1 MEQEKPSVLFLD
13 DEVGN
18 LTGFRAQFRRFFD
31 IEVALTAQEAREKLA
46 QKYFHVLLT
55 DQRMPEMSGV
65 EFCESIK
72 DDYPDTVRILVTAY
86 ADINTVIDAINKGQV
101 YRYIAKP
108 WQDEDIMVAIKNG
121 VDLADSRRELRK
133 RSDELQKAYDELNR
147 FIYSAS
153 HDMRAPL
160 TSILGVVTL
169 AQQETGDEKMH
180 EYLRMIEVSV
190 KRMEVL
196 NNNVI
201 DYYIN
206 NKKQARLEVLDFVEM
221 VDHTVSSLRYYLDAD
236 KIKFN
241 INIEQNVKFMSD
253 GFRVRS
259 VVNNLISNAI
269 KFQRPDNTDKQIEIT
284 GVIDDNRAKL
294 TVKDNGIGIKRE
306 SLNQIFDM
314 FYRAT
319 FINAGSG
326 IGLYVT
332 KESIDKLEGKI
343 EVQSEEGQGTSFTIE
358 IPNLAS
364 TIPHQDT
371 VAVTS

>member
-1 MEQEKPSVLFLD
+1 MEQDKPSVLFLD

-18 LTGFRAQFRRFFD
+18 LTGFRAQFRKFFD
-31 IEVALTAQEAREKLA
+31 IEVALTAVEAREKLA
-46 QKYFHVLLT
+46 QKHFHVLLT

-65 EFCESIK
+65 EFCASIK
-72 DDYPDTVRILVTAY
+72 DDYPDIVRILVTAY
-86 ADINTVIDAINKGQV
+86 ADINTVINAINEGQV

-121 VDLADSRRELRK
+121 VDLSISRSELRK
-133 RSDELQKAYDELNR
+133 RSEELQKAYDELNR

-160 TSILGVVTL
+160 TSILGVVSL
-169 AQQETGDEKMH
+169 AQHETNDEKMK
-180 EYLRMIEVSV
+180 EYLYMVEISV

-206 NKKQARLEVLDFVEM
+206 NKKQARLEVLDFEEM
-221 VDHTVSSLRYYLDAD
+221 IEDTVNSLRFYLNAD
-236 KIKFN
+236 KIKFDFD
-241 INIEQNVKFMSD
+241 IVQTAKFMSD

-269 KFQRPDNTDKQIEIT
+269 KFQRPDNEQCEISIKAR
-284 GVIDDNRAKL
+284 VDAASCKL
-294 TVKDNGIGIKRE
+294 VVSDNGIGIRKE
-306 SLNQIFDM
+306 SVEQIFEM

-319 FINAGSG
+319 ATNSGSG

-332 KESIDKLEGKI
+332 KESIDKLGGLVKVE
-343 EVQSEEGQGTSFTIE
+343 SEEGVGTTFDIM
-358 IPNLAS
+358 IPNLSGQPQGEA
-364 TIPHQDT
+364 
-371 VAVTS
+371 

>member
-1 MEQEKPSVLFLD
+1 LEQEKPSVLFLD

-18 LTGFRAQFRRFFD
+18 LTGFKAQFRRLFD
-31 IEVALTAQEAREKLA
+31 IEVALTAAEAREKLSL
-46 QKYFHVLLT
+46 KPFHVLLT

-72 DDYPDTVRILVTAY
+72 DDFPDTVRILVTAY

-101 YRYIAKP
+101 YRYITKP
-108 WQDEDIMVAIKNG
+108 WQDEDIMVAVKNG
-121 VDLADSRRELRK
+121 VDLCNSRRELRK
-133 RSDELQKAYDELNR
+133 KTEELQKAYDELNR

-160 TSILGVVTL
+160 TSILGVVGL
-169 AQQETGDEKMH
+169 AVQETEDEKMH
-180 EYLRMIEVSV
+180 EYLRMVEISV

-206 NKKQARLEVLDFVEM
+206 NKKDARLEVLEFNEM
-221 VDHTVSSLRYYLDAD
+221 VRETVDSLRYYLGAD
-236 KIKFN
+236 KINFD
-241 INIEQNVKFMSD
+241 IDISQTTRFMND

-269 KFQRPDNTDKQIEIT
+269 KFQRPENQNKEINIYVRANETDVLIR
-284 GVIDDNRAKL
+284 VN
-294 TVKDNGIGIKRE
+294 DNGIGIKQD
-306 SLNQIFDM
+306 SLAHIFDM

-332 KESIDKLEGKI
+332 KESVEKLGGKI
-343 EVQSEEGQGTSFTIE
+343 DVQSIEGQGTTFTIAL
-358 IPNLAS
+358 PNLNEQA
-364 TIPHQDT
+364 HQ
-371 VAVTS
+371 AEA

>member
-1 MEQEKPSVLFLD
+1 MEQDKPSVLFLD

-18 LTGFRAQFRRFFD
+18 LTGFRAQFRRYFD
-31 IEVALTAQEAREKLA
+31 IEVALTAGEAREKLS
-46 QKYFHVLLT
+46 KKHFHVLLT

-65 EFCESIK
+65 DFCASIK
-72 DDYPDTVRILVTAY
+72 DDFPDTVRILVTAY
-86 ADINTVIDAINKGQV
+86 ADINTVINAINEGQV

-121 VDLADSRRELRK
+121 VDLSISRSELRK
-133 RSDELQKAYDELNR
+133 RSEELQKAYDELNR

-160 TSILGVVTL
+160 TSILGVVNL
-169 AQQETGDEKMH
+169 AQHETTDEKMK
-180 EYLRMIEVSV
+180 EYLYMIEVSV

-206 NKKQARLEVLDFVEM
+206 NKKQASLEVLDFKEM
-221 VDHTVSSLRYYLDAD
+221 IEDTVNSLRYYLNAD
-236 KIKFN
+236 KINFTYDIVQTAKF
-241 INIEQNVKFMSD
+241 ISD

-269 KFQRPDNTDKQIEIT
+269 KFQRQDNANREIS
-284 GVIDDNRAKL
+284 INAKVDEASCRL
-294 TVKDNGIGIKRE
+294 VVKDNGIGIKKE
-306 SLNQIFDM
+306 SLEQIFDM

-319 FINAGSG
+319 AMNSGSG

-332 KESIDKLEGKI
+332 KESIDKLGGIVK
-343 EVQSEEGQGTSFTIE
+343 VDSEEGVGTTFDIT
-358 IPNLAS
+358 IPNLSGKPQGKA
-364 TIPHQDT
+364 
-371 VAVTS
+371 

>member
-1 MEQEKPSVLFLD
+1 MGALEQEKPSVLFLD

-18 LTGFRAQFRRFFD
+18 LTGFKAQFRRIFD

-46 QKYFHVLLT
+46 LKPFHVLLT

-72 DDYPDTVRILVTAY
+72 DEYPDTVRILVTAY

-108 WQDEDIMVAIKNG
+108 WQDEDIMIAIKNG
-121 VDLADSRRELRK
+121 VDLAVSRRELRK
-133 RSDELQKAYDELNR
+133 RTDELQKAYDELNR

-160 TSILGVVTL
+160 TSILGVVNL
-169 AQQETGDEKMH
+169 AEQETTDEKMH
-180 EYLRMIEVSV
+180 EYLRMVEVSV

-221 VDHTVSSLRYYLDAD
+221 IDQTVSSLRYYLGANT
-236 KIKFN
+236 IKFD
-241 INIEQNVKFMSD
+241 INIVQTSKFMSD

-259 VVNNLISNAI
+259 IVNNLISNAI
-269 KFQRPDNTDKQIEIT
+269 KFQRPDNPDKRIT
-284 GVIDDNRAKL
+284 VTG
-294 TVKDNGIGIKRE
+294 TVDEDRVVLKVVDNGIGIKGD
-306 SLNQIFDM
+306 SLSHIFDM

-343 EVQSEEGQGTSFTIE
+343 DVQSEEGKGTSFTLE
-358 IPNLAS
+358 VPNLTS
-364 TIPHQDT
+364 TVQEE
-371 VAVTS
+371 ANA

>member
-18 LTGFRAQFRRFFD
+18 LTGFKAQFRRFFD
-31 IEVALTAQEAREKLA
+31 IEVALTAGEAREKLT
-46 QKYFHVLLT
+46 KKHFHVLLT

-72 DDYPDTVRILVTAY
+72 DEYPDTVRILVTAY

-121 VDLADSRRELRK
+121 VDLSLSRSELRK
-133 RSDELQKAYDELNR
+133 RSEELQKAYDELNR

-160 TSILGVVTL
+160 TSILGVVSL
-169 AQQETGDEKMH
+169 AQQETPDEKMH

-206 NKKQARLEVLDFVEM
+206 NKKQARLEVLDFNEM
-221 VDHTVSSLRYYLDAD
+221 VDETVSSLRYYLNAD
-236 KIKFN
+236 KINFS
-241 INIEQNVKFMSD
+241 IDILQTAKFMSD

-259 VVNNLISNAI
+259 IVNNLISNAI
-269 KFQRPDNTDKQIEIT
+269 KFQRPENEAREIT
-284 GVIDDNRAKL
+284 IIARADESKCAL
-294 TVKDNGIGIKRE
+294 TIRDNGIGIRQE
-306 SLNQIFDM
+306 SLEHIFDM

-319 FINAGSG
+319 ATNSGSG

-332 KESIDKLEGKI
+332 KESIDKLGGTITVE
-343 EVQSEEGQGTSFTIE
+343 SEEGVGTTFSITV
-358 IPNLAS
+358 PNLAGQPQS
-364 TIPHQDT
+364 E
-371 VAVTS
+371 A

>member
-1 MEQEKPSVLFLD
+1 MGALEQEKPSVLFLD

-18 LTGFRAQFRRFFD
+18 LTGFKAQFRRIFD

-46 QKYFHVLLT
+46 EKPFHVLLT

-121 VDLADSRRELRK
+121 VDLAVSRRELRK
-133 RSDELQKAYDELNR
+133 RTDELQKAYDELNR

-160 TSILGVVTL
+160 TSILGVVNL
-169 AQQETGDEKMH
+169 AEQETTDERMH
-180 EYLRMIEVSV
+180 EYLRMVEVSV

-221 VDHTVSSLRYYLDAD
+221 IDQTVSSLRYYLGANT
-236 KIKFN
+236 IKFD
-241 INIEQNVKFMSD
+241 INIEQTTKFMSD

-259 VVNNLISNAI
+259 IVNNLISNAI
-269 KFQRPDNTDKQIEIT
+269 KFQRPDNPDKRIT
-284 GVIDDNRAKL
+284 VTGTIDENRVVLKVA
-294 TVKDNGIGIKRE
+294 DNGIGIKSE
-306 SLNQIFDM
+306 SLNHIFDM

-343 EVQSEEGQGTSFTIE
+343 DVQSAEGQGTSFTIE
-358 IPNLAS
+358 VPNLAS
-364 TIPHQDT
+364 TMQEEAI
-371 VAVTS
+371 A

>member
-1 MEQEKPSVLFLD
+1 MEQEKPLVLFLD

-18 LTGFRAQFRRFFD
+18 LTGFRAQFRRNFD
-31 IEVALTAQEAREKLA
+31 IEVALTAGEAREKLNA
-46 QKYFHVLLT
+46 RPFHVLLT

-72 DDYPDTVRILVTAY
+72 DDFPDTVRILVTAY

-101 YRYIAKP
+101 YRYITKP
-108 WQDEDIMVAIKNG
+108 WKDEDILVAVKNA
-121 VDLADSRRELRK
+121 VDLSISKRELRK
-133 RSDELQKAYDELNR
+133 RTEELQKAYDELNR

-160 TSILGVVTL
+160 TSILGVVGL
-169 AQQETGDEKMH
+169 AQQETPDEKMH
-180 EYLRMIEVSV
+180 EYLRMIETSV

-206 NKKQARLEVLDFVEM
+206 NKKQARLEVLDFTEM
-221 VDHTVSSLRYYLDAD
+221 VEETVNSLRYYLGAD
-236 KIKFN
+236 KINFEIGIRQSVQFKN
-241 INIEQNVKFMSD
+241 D

-269 KFQRPDNTDKQIEIT
+269 KFQRPENPEKRISINAE
-284 GVIDDNRAKL
+284 VDDNRAYLK
-294 TVKDNGIGIKRE
+294 VSDNGIGIKPE
-306 SLNQIFDM
+306 SLKHIFDM

-319 FINAGSG
+319 IINAGSG

-332 KESIDKLEGKI
+332 KESVDKLGGRI
-343 EVQSEEGQGTSFTIE
+343 DVQSTEGDGTSFTIE
-358 IPNLAS
+358 LPNLA
-364 TIPHQDT
+364 HMAAQ
-371 VAVTS
+371 AYAEA

>member
-18 LTGFRAQFRRFFD
+18 LTGFKAQFRRFFD
-31 IEVALTAQEAREKLA
+31 IEVALTAAEAREKLE
-46 QKYFHVLLT
+46 KKHFHVLLT

-65 EFCESIK
+65 EFCASIK
-72 DDYPDTVRILVTAY
+72 DEHPETVRILVTAY
-86 ADINTVIDAINKGQV
+86 ADINTVIDAINEGQV

-108 WQDEDIMVAIKNG
+108 WQDDDIMIAIRNG
-121 VDLADSRRELRK
+121 VDLSRSKSELK
-133 RSDELQKAYDELNR
+133 KKNEELQKAYDELNR

-160 TSILGVVTL
+160 TSILGVVNL
-169 AQQETGDEKMH
+169 AQQETGDEKMR
-180 EYLRMIEVSV
+180 EYLRMVEISV

-206 NKKQARLEVLDFVEM
+206 NKKKAMLEVLDFQEM
-221 VDHTVSSLRYYLDAD
+221 VDDTVSSLKYYLNAD
-236 KIKFN
+236 KIKFS
-241 INIEQNVKFMSD
+241 IDVIQTAKFMSD

-259 VVNNLISNAI
+259 VVNNLVSNAI
-269 KFQRPDNTDKQIEIT
+269 KFQRQDNEQREINI
-284 GVIDDNRAKL
+284 VAKADEAGCRL
-294 TVKDNGIGIKRE
+294 SVSDNGIGISE
-306 SLNQIFDM
+306 DSLEHIFEM

-319 FINAGSG
+319 AINSGSG

-332 KESIDKLEGKI
+332 KESIDKLGGTINVKSKQDEGTTFEI
-343 EVQSEEGQGTSFTIE
+343 T
-358 IPNLAS
+358 IPNLAGM
-364 TIPHQDT
+364 PQGE
-371 VAVTS
+371 A

>member
-13 DEVGN
+13 DEMGN
-18 LTGFRAQFRRFFD
+18 LTGFKAQFRRFFD
-31 IEVALTAQEAREKLA
+31 IEVAISAAEARQKLTEKP
-46 QKYFHVLLT
+46 FHVLLT

-72 DDYPDTVRILVTAY
+72 DEYPDTVRILVTAY

-101 YRYIAKP
+101 YRYITKP
-108 WQDEDIMVAIKNG
+108 WQDEDIMVAVKNG
-121 VDLADSRRELRK
+121 VDLCNSRRELRK
-133 RSDELQKAYDELNR
+133 KTEELQKAYDELNR

-160 TSILGVVTL
+160 TSILGVVSL
-169 AQQETGDEKMH
+169 AQHETSDEKMH
-180 EYLRMIEVSV
+180 EYLRMVEISV

-206 NKKQARLEVLDFVEM
+206 NKKEARLEVLDFVAMIQE
-221 VDHTVSSLRYYLDAD
+221 TVGSLRYYLGAD
-236 KIKFN
+236 KINFD
-241 INIEQNVKFMSD
+241 INISQTSRFMND

-269 KFQRPDNTDKQIEIT
+269 KFQRPENPNKEIKIEAR
-284 GVIDDNRAKL
+284 VDEKEVFL
-294 TVKDNGIGIKRE
+294 KVVDNGIGIKPE
-306 SLNQIFDM
+306 SLSHIFDM

-332 KESIDKLEGKI
+332 KESIDKLGGKI
-343 EVQSEEGQGTSFTIE
+343 DVQSEEGKGTAFIISL
-358 IPNLAS
+358 PNLNDQ
-364 TIPHQDT
+364 IQQ
-371 VAVTS
+371 AV

>member
-1 MEQEKPSVLFLD
+1 LEQDKPSVLFLD

-18 LTGFRAQFRRFFD
+18 LTGFKAQFRRFFD
-31 IEVALTAQEAREKLA
+31 IEVALTIAEAREKLA
-46 QKYFHVLLT
+46 KKNFHVLLT

-65 EFCESIK
+65 EFCASIK
-72 DDYPDTVRILVTAY
+72 DDYPDIVRILVTAY
-86 ADINTVIDAINKGQV
+86 ADINTVINAINDGQV

-121 VDLADSRRELRK
+121 VDLSISRYELRK
-133 RSDELQKAYDELNR
+133 QSEELQKAYDELNR

-160 TSILGVVTL
+160 TSILGVVSL
-169 AQQETGDEKMH
+169 AQHETTDEKMQ
-180 EYLRMIEVSV
+180 EYLRMVEVSV

-206 NKKQARLEVLDFVEM
+206 NKKQARLEVLDFKGIIE
-221 VDHTVSSLRYYLDAD
+221 DTVGSLLYYLSAD
-236 KIKFN
+236 KIKFTFD
-241 INIEQNVKFMSD
+241 IVQKAKFMSD

-269 KFQRPDNTDKQIEIT
+269 KFQRAENNNREISIT
-284 GVIDDNRAKL
+284 AKVDEAGCKL
-294 TVKDNGIGIKRE
+294 IVSDNGIGIRKE
-306 SLNQIFDM
+306 SMAQIFEM

-319 FINAGSG
+319 ATNSGSG

-332 KESIDKLEGKI
+332 KESIDKLGGLINVK
-343 EVQSEEGQGTSFTIE
+343 SEEGVGTTFDIS
-358 IPNLAS
+358 IPNLAGQPQS
-364 TIPHQDT
+364 DD
-371 VAVTS
+371 

>member
-18 LTGFRAQFRRFFD
+18 LTGFKAQFRRFFD
-31 IEVALTAQEAREKLA
+31 IEVALTAAEAREKLA
-46 QKYFHVLLT
+46 KKHFHVLLT

-65 EFCESIK
+65 EFCVSIR
-72 DDYPDTVRILVTAY
+72 DDYPETVRILVTAY
-86 ADINTVIDAINKGQV
+86 ADINTVIDAINEGQV

-108 WQDEDIMVAIKNG
+108 WQDEDIMIAIKNG
-121 VDLADSRRELRK
+121 VDLSQSRTELRK
-133 RSDELQKAYDELNR
+133 RSEELQKAYDELNR

-160 TSILGVVTL
+160 TSILGVVNL
-169 AQQETGDEKMH
+169 AQQESEDAKMH
-180 EYLRMIEVSV
+180 EYLRMVEISV

-206 NKKQARLEVLDFVEM
+206 NKKQARLEELDFKEM
-221 VDHTVSSLRYYLDAD
+221 VEDTVSSLKYYLNAD
-236 KIKFN
+236 KIDFS
-241 INIEQNVKFMSD
+241 IDVVQTAKFMSD

-269 KFQRPDNTDKQIEIT
+269 KFQRPENDTRTISIK
-284 GVIDDNRAKL
+284 AKVDAASFNL
-294 TVKDNGIGIKRE
+294 EVKDNGIGIRKE
-306 SLNQIFDM
+306 SLEHIFEM

-319 FINAGSG
+319 ATNSGSG

-332 KESIDKLEGKI
+332 KESIDKLGGTI
-343 EVQSEEGQGTSFTIE
+343 QVASEENIGTTFNIS
-358 IPNLAS
+358 IPNLSGMPQGEA
-364 TIPHQDT
+364 
-371 VAVTS
+371 

>member
-1 MEQEKPSVLFLD
+1 LEQEKPSVLFLD

-18 LTGFRAQFRRFFD
+18 LTGFKAQFRRYFD

-46 QKYFHVLLT
+46 KKHFHVLLT

-65 EFCESIK
+65 EFCASIR

-86 ADINTVIDAINKGQV
+86 ADINTVIDAINEGQV

-121 VDLADSRRELRK
+121 VDLSISRTELRK
-133 RSDELQKAYDELNR
+133 RSEELQKAYDELNR

-160 TSILGVVTL
+160 TSILGVVSL

-180 EYLRMIEVSV
+180 EYLRMVEVSV

-206 NKKQARLEVLDFVEM
+206 NKKQARLEVLDFKEIIE
-221 VDHTVSSLRYYLDAD
+221 DTVSSLRYYLNAD
-236 KIKFN
+236 KIKFDFDV
-241 INIEQNVKFMSD
+241 IQTAKFMSD

-259 VVNNLISNAI
+259 IVNNLISNAI
-269 KFQRPDNTDKQIEIT
+269 KFQRQDNPEREIK
-284 GVIDDNRAKL
+284 IKAKVDETACKL
-294 TVKDNGIGIKRE
+294 VVSDNGIGINKD
-306 SLNQIFDM
+306 SIAQIFDM
-314 FYRAT
+314 FFRAT
-319 FINAGSG
+319 ATNSGSG

-332 KESIDKLEGKI
+332 KESIDKLGGMIDVK
-343 EVQSEEGQGTSFTIE
+343 SEEGEGTTFDIE
-358 IPNLAS
+358 IPNLAGM
-364 TIPHQDT
+364 PQGE
-371 VAVTS
+371 A

>member
-1 MEQEKPSVLFLD
+1 MGALEQEKPSVLFLD

-18 LTGFRAQFRRFFD
+18 LTGFKAQFRRIFD

-46 QKYFHVLLT
+46 EKPFHVLLT

-121 VDLADSRRELRK
+121 VDLAVSRRELRK
-133 RSDELQKAYDELNR
+133 RTDELQKAYDELNR

-160 TSILGVVTL
+160 TSILGVVNL
-169 AQQETGDEKMH
+169 AEQETTDERMH
-180 EYLRMIEVSV
+180 EYLRMVEVSV

-221 VDHTVSSLRYYLDAD
+221 IDQTVSSLRYYLGANT
-236 KIKFN
+236 IKFD
-241 INIEQNVKFMSD
+241 INITQTTKFMSD

-259 VVNNLISNAI
+259 IVNNLISNAI
-269 KFQRPDNTDKQIEIT
+269 KFQRPDNPDKKIT
-284 GVIDDNRAKL
+284 VTGTIDENRVVLKVA
-294 TVKDNGIGIKRE
+294 DNGIGIKSE
-306 SLNQIFDM
+306 SLSHIFDM

-343 EVQSEEGQGTSFTIE
+343 DVQSIEGQGTSFTIE
-358 IPNLAS
+358 VPNLAS
-364 TIPHQDT
+364 TMQEE
-371 VAVTS
+371 AKA

>member
-1 MEQEKPSVLFLD
+1 MEQEKPQVLFLD
-13 DEVGN
+13 DEIGN
-18 LTGFRAQFRRFFD
+18 LTGFKAQFRRFFD
-31 IEVALTAQEAREKLA
+31 IEVALTAAEAREKLA
-46 QKYFHVLLT
+46 LKPYHALLT

-72 DDYPDTVRILVTAY
+72 NDYPDTIRILVTAY

-101 YRYIAKP
+101 YRYISKP
-108 WQDEDIMVAIKNG
+108 WQDEDIMVAVKNA
-121 VDLADSRRELRK
+121 VDLSQSRRELRK
-133 RSDELQKAYDELNR
+133 KSEELQKAYEELNR

-160 TSILGVVTL
+160 TSILGVVGL
-169 AQQETGDEKMH
+169 AQHETEDPRMD
-180 EYLRMIEVSV
+180 EYLRMIEISV

-206 NKKQARLEVLDFVEM
+206 NNKQARLEVLDFNVM
-221 VDHTVSSLRYYLDAD
+221 VDETISSLRYYLGAD
-236 KIKFN
+236 KINFTVN
-241 INIEQNVKFMSD
+241 ISQTGRFMND

-269 KFQRPDNTDKQIEIT
+269 KFQRPDNEQKEIK
-284 GVIDDNRAKL
+284 VIGEVNEERASL
-294 TVKDNGIGIKRE
+294 TFSDNGIGIKQD
-306 SLNQIFDM
+306 SLNHIFEM

-332 KESIDKLEGKI
+332 KESIEKLGGKI
-343 EVQSEEGQGTSFTIE
+343 EVTSEEGKGTTFVIDL
-358 IPNLAS
+358 PNLNDETLQEDA
-364 TIPHQDT
+364 
-371 VAVTS
+371 